1 MCYCD
6 SCNTGM
12 KQDDMFALSP
22 RYDCP
27 TGPRDVS
34 RVYCRSCAQER
45 FFEKLDNDPTLIR
58 RSNEMAVA
66 HLRAQGRI

>member
-34 RVYCRSCAQER
+34 RVYCRSW
-45 FFEKLDNDPTLIR
+45 R
-58 RSNEMAVA
+58 RSGSSRNSTTT
-66 HLRAQGRI
+66 RP